1 MAKTKTA
8 KTVKTAVET
17 TEKETLK
24 AVEFAR
30 KGALAYVGLHVVA
43 FEEAKTRFTAYRT
56 ARKDFIDTLV
66 VKGEEIEDKAT
77 VFAKE
82 TQIKATEQFADATSK
97 VGIKLP
103 FSAND
108 HVKGLEAEI
117 KTLNKK
123 IAQVAKTK
131 KPVAKKTARKTTKK
145 AA

>member
-8 KTVKTAVET
+8 KTAKKAVET

-24 AVEFAR
+24 VVEAAR

-43 FEEAKTRFTAYRT
+43 FEEAKTRFEKYRA
-56 ARKDFIDTLV
+56 ARKEFIETLV
-66 VKGEEIEDKAT
+66 VKGEEIESKAT

-82 TQIKATEQFADATSK
+82 TQIKATEQLADKTSK

-108 HVKGLEAEI
+108 QVKELETEI
-117 KTLNKK
+117 ASLNKK
-123 IAQVAKTK
+123 IAKMAKAKKPAAKT
-131 KPVAKKTARKTTKK
+131 TTRKTTKK